1 MGIPGHQL
9 SLLQSAGL
17 EEGREP
23 TQRKDHRS
31 LAMSRVVMEEGTQE
45 GKGAVGV
52 ASLLCASH
60 LCATAL
66 IFTACG
72 KYNHL
77 SFIGEEI
84 EVYRD

>member
-1 MGIPGHQL
+1 
-9 SLLQSAGL
+9 
-17 EEGREP
+17 
-23 TQRKDHRS
+23 
-31 LAMSRVVMEEGTQE
+31 MSWVVMEGGTKE
-45 GKGAVGV
+45 GKGAESCGELTLCGSPLQ
-52 ASLLCASH
+52 AS
-60 LCATAL
+60 TL